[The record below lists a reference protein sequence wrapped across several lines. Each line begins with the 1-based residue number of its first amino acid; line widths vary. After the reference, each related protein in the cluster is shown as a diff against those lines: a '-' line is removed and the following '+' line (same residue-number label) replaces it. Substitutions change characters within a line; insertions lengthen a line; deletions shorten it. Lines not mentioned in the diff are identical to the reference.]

1 MSIAIKNNIRDPY
14 VHSANYSLC
23 IFCSQLLFLSST
35 GQSLLLTPFTFS
47 HTDTAQPAGHWRII
61 IKMNYPDH
69 YVQSRNYS
77 LCVFC
82 SQLWN
87 LSSNGLTPLPT
98 SDTFNSTDTSQPA
111 GHWPPMDP
119 QVPSC
124 MKLLAYR
131 HPLSRPIQSLSES
144 NSSCEPSPILRPPL
158 PLSSWLEPLLDGT
171 PVPAPP
177 QTFYKASSPK

>member
-61 IKMNYPDH
+61 IKKNYRDH

-98 SDTFNSTDTSQPA
+98 SVTFNSTDTSQPA

-131 HPLSRPIQSLSES
+131 HPLSRPIQSLSRVQLVLRALADS
-144 NSSCEPSPILRPPL
+144 SASASALFLARNSARRYSCPCVSAN
-158 PLSSWLEPLLDGT
+158 LL
-171 PVPAPP
+171 
-177 QTFYKASSPK
+177 